1 MSGSRSGKDE
11 PTFANDTDTPETP
24 SIETTPG
31 VLPQKPIPGEAPSRE
46 QADRSRSTAASR

>member
-31 VLPQKPIPGEAPSRE
+31 VLPQKPISGEAPSRE
-46 QADRSRSTAASR
+46 QADRSRSTVADR

>member
-31 VLPQKPIPGEAPSRE
+31 VLPQKPIPGKAPSRE
-46 QADRSRSTAASR
+46 QADRSRSTAADR